1 MLTSSRR
8 QLLASGGMIIMLS
21 VIAVFVATWFGPA
34 TERMLTVFFISL
46 TAVVGIGV
54 YSGNSG
60 ILSFGHVAFMG
71 IGAYASSLLTVPAA
85 LKDATLPGLST
96 WLAAVEL
103 TLIPATL
110 IAMVF
115 TAVVALAVGAAISKL
130 EGSAATIATLGLLI
144 IVHGVIIGWRD
155 VTRGCLLY
163 TSPSPRD

>member
-21 VIAVFVATWFGPA
+21 VIAVIVATWFGPA

-85 LKDATLPGLST
+85 LKGATLPGLST

-115 TAVVALAVGAAISKL
+115 TAVVALAVGAALSLIHIL
-130 EGSAATIATLGLLI
+130 TLPTILR
-144 IVHGVIIGWRD
+144 V
-155 VTRGCLLY
+155 
-163 TSPSPRD
+163 

>member
-1 MLTSSRR
+1 MLASSRT

-21 VIAVFVATWFGPA
+21 VIAVLVATWFGAA

-85 LKDATLPGLST
+85 LKVATLPSLPN
-96 WLAAVEL
+96 WLAVVEHTVLPRSGLNPCGTDPSFALRTQNRLLKHL
-103 TLIPATL
+103 T
-110 IAMVF
+110 
-115 TAVVALAVGAAISKL
+115 S
-130 EGSAATIATLGLLI
+130 LG
-144 IVHGVIIGWRD
+144 RFK
-155 VTRGCLLY
+155 TRHQH
-163 TSPSPRD
+163 TSTFIKELDPF